1 MRIFSPSQKVAI
13 LSHRCSR
20 AIVAKCG
27 PPTAKAT
34 CQCVEPLVEADSGPT
49 RGQRG
54 AITVPRVVI
63 HTDPRL
69 WVAIICICLV
79 ETKRSQTAYF
89 QSEPKGGNLRI
100 FSPIQ
105 RSAMSAHVFF
115 ATTIL
120 TILKNPPVPNV
131 RPNTISVLFCPL
143 LSAYV
148 H

>member
-1 MRIFSPSQKVAI
+1 MFGQNQKVAI
-13 LSHRCSR
+13 LSHRWSR

-69 WVAIICICLV
+69 WVAIIGICLV
-79 ETKRSQTAYF
+79 ETKGRR
-89 QSEPKGGNLRI
+89 LRI
-100 FSPIQ
+100 FSPSQKEAIYVFSA
-105 RSAMSAHVFF
+105 RSKGVQ
-115 ATTIL
+115 
-120 TILKNPPVPNV
+120 
-131 RPNTISVLFCPL
+131 CPL
-143 LSAYV
+143 TSSLQPQS
-148 H
+148 